1 MYTIELKNKDV
12 IKTDNLRKSNSGK
25 SYVYR
30 STKCTCYKSI
40 CDCIIEE
47 VIPVNDIS
55 TINGEKVD
63 AYIPKSI
70 KHKGSKCTVTKTWS
84 AFGYDWFRISGSAGT
99 GRRYFKIIGKGQLEE
114 WKFFRSSKK
123 EQRKGMPLVQYRYY
137 GPVKEEELNTLRE
150 IYKLYKIK
158 KQTGE

>member
-1 MYTIELKNKDV
+1 MFTIELKNGNI

-47 VIPVNDIS
+47 VIPVNDIV
-55 TINGEKVD
+55 TINGEKID

-70 KHKGSKCTVTKTWS
+70 KHKGSKWTVTKVWS
-84 AFGYDWFRISGSAGT
+84 VFGYNWFRISGGAGA
-99 GRRYFKIIGKGQLEE
+99 GRRYFKIIDKGQLEE

-123 EQRKGMPLVQYRYY
+123 EQEKGMPLVQYRRY
-137 GPVKEEELNTLRE
+137 GLVKEEELDALRE
-150 IYKLYKIK
+150 IYKLYKINNS
-158 KQTGE
+158 